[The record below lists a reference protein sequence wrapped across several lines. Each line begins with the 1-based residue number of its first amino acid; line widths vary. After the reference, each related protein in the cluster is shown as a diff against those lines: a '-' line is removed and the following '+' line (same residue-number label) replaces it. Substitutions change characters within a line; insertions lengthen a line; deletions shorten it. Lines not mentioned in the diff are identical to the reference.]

1 MVIIPIIVVIIP
13 IIVVIIPIIVVII
26 PIIVV
31 IIPIIV
37 VIIPII
43 VVIWLYDGIYIYTNI
58 HYWLVVEPPTPLKN
72 DGVSNSWDDDIPN
85 MGMDQYLLIKLIP
98 FLMG

>member
-1 MVIIPIIVVIIP
+1 
-13 IIVVIIPIIVVII
+13 VVIIPIIVVII

-43 VVIWLYDGIYIYTNI
+43 VVIWLYDGIYIYILIYITGW
-58 HYWLVVEPPTPLKN
+58 WLSHLPL
-72 DGVSNSWDDDIPN
+72 
-85 MGMDQYLLIKLIP
+85 
-98 FLMG
+98 